1 MVENYSRK
9 IDAQEDTIRSLN
21 MRLEHQGN
29 LANSDPDYE
38 GMLKRENESLKREN
52 ALMRDRAAE
61 MQSNVQSDVPS
72 DALEAECRRLRGDLQ
87 EKERDLLKQ
96 GDQLRQLMGEKD

>member
-9 IDAQEDTIRSLN
+9 IDAQEDTIRSLT

-29 LANSDPDYE
+29 LSNSDPDYE

-52 ALMRDRAAE
+52 
-61 MQSNVQSDVPS
+61 
-72 DALEAECRRLRGDLQ
+72 
-87 EKERDLLKQ
+87 
-96 GDQLRQLMGEKD
+96 QLMQQRASEMLGN